1 MRSSRQTRGGDGAL
15 PDRLLSALNGQ
26 LPTLL
31 VILAAALILWPLNG
45 GQRDYDEGVYWQS
58 LRGMASGHALFTSV
72 FSSQPPFFLLSLY
85 PFYRLF
91 GESIVAARFGI
102 GVFALIGVIAMY
114 WLGREL
120 GGHWVGLV
128 AAALLTIDPLF
139 LHEART
145 LQAEAPALA
154 LEILSVALAVAAMRR
169 TGRPRT
175 LLALACGIALGLGTL
190 TKLLDIVALVPI
202 ILYLAQPV
210 LAACYDPAKGRIQ
223 RPADAALRP
232 AARTTLTALGWVAL
246 GGVIASVATL
256 APFAGSFGALWSQV
270 VTFHLVA
277 AHVESASLAH
287 NAKIIAG
294 GMKTLG
300 APALLTLG
308 LAYWRRSWVV
318 VPALL
323 WLLASAAFL
332 VRQDPLFDHHIV
344 LVIPCLALLG
354 ALGVT
359 LLPTLTRARATQ
371 WLAPGF
377 GAALAICFL
386 IGAGLGVRSA
396 LSDAQ
401 GASAATAQEAAA
413 IAAFTTSDQLI
424 VTDDQYTAAL
434 AGRSVPPALVDTSS
448 VRIATNYLTAAQL
461 EAILSQSDTRF
472 VVLRTG
478 RLQQVQ
484 GFMPWLDANFTKLV
498 NLAGGGAIYERA
510 PTTAPIA

>member
-1 MRSSRQTRGGDGAL
+1 MRSSRSTRAGGDAL
-15 PDRLLSALNGQ
+15 PDRLFSALNGQ

-45 GQRDYDEGVYWQS
+45 AQRDYDEGVYWQS
-58 LRGMASGHALFTSV
+58 LRSMASGHALFTSV
-72 FSSQPPFFLLSLY
+72 FSSQPPYFLLSIY

-102 GVFALIGVIAMY
+102 GVFAVVGVIAMY

-169 TGRPRT
+169 AGRMRA
-175 LLALACGIALGLGTL
+175 LLALACGVALGLGTL
-190 TKLLDIVALVPI
+190 TKLLDVVALVPI
-202 ILYLAQPV
+202 ILYLAQPIF
-210 LAACYDPAKGRIQ
+210 AASYDAAKRRIQ
-223 RPADAALRP
+223 RPADATLRS
-232 AARTTLTALGWVAL
+232 AARTTLAALGWVAL
-246 GGVIASVATL
+246 GSVISCAATL
-256 APFAGSFGALWSQV
+256 APFVSSFGALWSQV

-277 AHVESASLAH
+277 AQVESASLAH

-300 APALLTLG
+300 VPALLALA
-308 LAYWRRSWVV
+308 LAYWRRSWAVI
-318 VPALL
+318 PPLL

-332 VRQDPLFDHHIV
+332 VRQNPLFDHHIV
-344 LVIPCLALLG
+344 LVIPCLALLA

-359 LLPTLTRARATQ
+359 LLPTLTRAQATR
-371 WLAPGF
+371 WLAIGF
-377 GAALAICFL
+377 SAALAICFL

-396 LSDAQ
+396 VSDAS
-401 GASAATAQEAAA
+401 GPDADTAQAAAA
-413 IAAFTTSDQLI
+413 IAAFTTPDQFI

-434 AGRSVPPALVDTSS
+434 ADRSVPPSLVDTSS
-448 VRIATNYLTAAQL
+448 VRIATQYLTAAQL
-461 EAILSQSDTRF
+461 ESILSQPNTRF

-478 RLQQVQ
+478 RLQQVP
-484 GFMPWLDANFTKLV
+484 GFMPWLDANYTKLV

-510 PTTAPIA
+510 PTTLPIA